1 MEKYEFIAD
10 YVTPEV
16 ITFNPSCIENN
27 SIILSLDSDK
37 LYVKR
42 VYSNTP
48 SSLMEISLF
57 SKLKVNKR
65 RNTIKFMINSG
76 EFYGEYAI
84 YDMCYKEGID
94 ELIRI
99 LKN

>member
-1 MEKYEFIAD
+1 MEKYEFIAE

-16 ITFNPSCIENN
+16 ITFNPSYIENN
-27 SIILSLDSDK
+27 SIILLLDRDK

-48 SSLMEISLF
+48 SSLMEINLF
-57 SKLKVNKR
+57 SKFKVNKR
-65 RNTIKFMINSG
+65 RNIIKFMINSG
-76 EFYGEYAI
+76 EFYGQYAI
-84 YDMCYKEGID
+84 YDMCHKEGID
-94 ELIRI
+94 KLIRI